1 MAQGARV
8 VRLGLLANL
17 RPIVAVVRWSTI
29 AVRLVRVRGGRSRRF
44 WRLKRKTPV
53 GGEVAIM
60 RTVTVRGRKTRRRT
74 DNGPRLLRYAP
85 GIGESTVR
93 GVVVDPLGDWR
104 LVRELIR
111 VEFLTSGRVRV
122 EVSVVVE
129 VIHLVWMLGVIE
141 KMEKWGCLEAG

>member
-1 MAQGARV
+1 
-8 VRLGLLANL
+8 LANL
-17 RPIVAVVRWSTI
+17 RPIIAGVRWLNI
-29 AVRLVRVRGGRSRRF
+29 AVRLVRVRGVRSQRF

-53 GGEVAIM
+53 GEEVAIM
-60 RTVTVRGRKTRRRT
+60 RTVTVRGRGTRRRT
-74 DNGPRLLRYAP
+74 GNGPWLLRYAP

-111 VEFLTSGRVRV
+111 VQFLTSGRVRV

-141 KMEKWGCLEAG
+141 KMEEWGCLEAG